1 MVTKVPKCITRE
13 ALTFIPNGIKNGQVM
28 HILNFLENYVMENTN
43 RLLRGQL
50 PGTLLNRFIEYRVFL
65 FVLKNNIC
73 GNIST

>member
-1 MVTKVPKCITRE
+1 MVTKVPKCITRK
-13 ALTFIPNGIKNGQVM
+13 ALKFTPNGIKNGQVM
-28 HILNFLENYVMENTN
+28 HVLNFLENDFKENTN

-50 PGTLLNRFIEYRVFL
+50 PGTLLNRLIEYRVFL